1 MTMYIIMTDWL
12 FKMFKF
18 KIIFWIFS
26 MTNLKSENAYES
38 AHRIREMYLL
48 IISRLMSNEMT
59 DFSKWK
65 CIRSFSPWKIWKCIW
80 ERTQIWETRFLVL
93 TLLDL
98 LPCWDGN
105 WTSQQTF
112 SHLLF
117 SIYYLLWQLWNY
129 ETQCTTRQ
137 QTIKYIIFI
146 IYVTHTTLS
155 WWLMKTISFICVR
168 YPTAPHIIMLS
179 SNSSPA
185 TCNCKLQFIYSSL
198 W

>member
-1 MTMYIIMTDWL
+1 MNFFHDQ
-12 FKMFKF
+12 
-18 KIIFWIFS
+18 
-26 MTNLKSENAYES
+26 SENAYES

-65 CIRSFSPWKIWKCIW
+65 CIRSFSPWQIWKCIW
-80 ERTQIWETRFLVL
+80 ELTQIWETLVL
-93 TLLDL
+93 TL

-137 QTIKYIIFI
+137 QTIKYII
-146 IYVTHTTLS
+146 YMLHTLPYLDD
-155 WWLMKTISFICVR
+155 WWRR
-168 YPTAPHIIMLS
+168 YPLYVCGTPQLHIS
-179 SNSSPA
+179 
-185 TCNCKLQFIYSSL
+185 
-198 W
+198 